1 MTIREAGEKLEQFFL
16 EVIREHRHDLAGT
29 IMKGFLFIASRIYQ
43 RAVLFRLWMYDNR
56 VIRNRAIGCLVVS
69 IGNVTCGGTGK
80 TPVVEVFA
88 RSLSQQGRKVA
99 ILSRG
104 YRSKNLSFW
113 EKIDAKSI
121 KSLYDSGVP

>member
-1 MTIREAGEKLEQFFL
+1 MHKFKLKTEDLEQYFL
-16 EVIREHRHDLAGT
+16 EVMHGKRQRWFDRLLLS
-29 IMKGFLFIASRIYQ
+29 FLFFVSRFFSNG
-43 RAVLFRLWMYDNR
+43 AKFRLWLYDSR
-56 VIRNRAIGCLVVS
+56 IIRHHSLGCLVVS
-69 IGNVTCGGTGK
+69 IGNLTCGGTGK

-113 EKIDAKSI
+113 EKMKQKFSSEHNEI
-121 KSLYDSGVP
+121 PP